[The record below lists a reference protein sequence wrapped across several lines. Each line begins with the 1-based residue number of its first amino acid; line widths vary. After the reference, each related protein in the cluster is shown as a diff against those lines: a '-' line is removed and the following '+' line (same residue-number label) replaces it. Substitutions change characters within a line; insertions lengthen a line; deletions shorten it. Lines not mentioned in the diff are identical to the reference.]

1 MKRSI
6 IQVYSA
12 LVCLVAVITFLIC
25 IGNLVSTFID
35 FLSPQDTGYNQIS
48 LSSYEYF
55 KMDLLKTTTKEQF
68 YIPSEEEIHKMYEAA
83 KERNLIGVNHRI
95 FKDLIVYAFVM
106 LLSLGLFFPHWK
118 LMKKYETD

>member
-1 MKRSI
+1 MKKSI
-6 IQVYSA
+6 LQVYSA
-12 LVCLVAVITFLIC
+12 LICLVAVITFLIC

-35 FLSPQDTGYNQIS
+35 YLSPQDTFHNQLS

-83 KERNLIGVNHRI
+83 KERNFVSVYHRI
-95 FKDLIVYAFVM
+95 SKDLIVYAFLM
-106 LLSLGLFFPHWK
+106 ILSLALFVPHWR
-118 LMKKYETD
+118 LMKKYEV